1 MMFRIYLRASTTD
14 QDSGRAE
21 DMLKTFVKAQ
31 HPNAVYMTYRE
42 NISGT
47 ALERPQLARLL
58 NESNQ
63 GDYLLVES
71 VDRLTR
77 LSQQDF
83 NTLKQRIAE
92 KGLKLVVHDLP
103 TTHASIAADET
114 TIAGS
119 LIAPINNLL
128 IDLLAVMAKLDND
141 KRKERIKQG
150 IQRKKDLEGW
160 KHEGKPVDQ
169 EKQDRIV
176 KLLKVRASSNNTM
189 TLEEVADGSKAGIA
203 TVYRAKKKFGL

>member
-1 MMFRIYLRASTTD
+1 MMFRIYLRVSTAD
-14 QDSGRAE
+14 QNVNRAE
-21 DMLKTFVKAQ
+21 DMLKQWVKDQ
-31 HPNAVYMTYRE
+31 HPMAVYMTYRE

-47 ALERPQLARLL
+47 TLERARLNRL
-58 NESNQ
+58 LDEAQQ

-83 NTLKQRIAE
+83 TKLKQRIAE

-103 TTHASIAADET
+103 TTHASITADET

-150 IQRKKDLEGW
+150 IEQKRAAGW
-160 KHEGKPVDQ
+160 TPQGKQANKALHDKIRVALKERERTGLTIQ
-169 EKQDRIV
+169 QV
-176 KLLKVRASSNNTM
+176 AKLHDVS
-189 TLEEVADGSKAGIA
+189 EP
-203 TVYRAKKKFGL
+203 TVYRILRELKQSD

>member
-1 MMFRIYLRASTTD
+1 MMFRIYLRASTAD
-14 QDSGRAE
+14 QNVNRAE
-21 DMLKTFVKAQ
+21 DMLKAFVKAQ
-31 HPNAVYMTYRE
+31 HPMAIYTTYSDSF
-42 NISGT
+42 SGT
-47 ALERPQLARLL
+47 TLERPALNRLL
-58 NESNQ
+58 TEAQQ

-77 LSQQDF
+77 LDQSDF
-83 NTLKQRIAE
+83 TKLKQRIAE

-103 TTHASIAADET
+103 TTHASITADET

-150 IQRKKDLEGW
+150 IEQKIATGW
-160 KHEGKPVDQ
+160 KPQGKQADLSKHKAII
-169 EKQDRIV
+169 ED
-176 KLLKVRASSNNTM
+176 LKVREQTGR
-189 TLEEVADGSKAGIA
+189 TIKKIA
-203 TVYRAKKKFGL
+203 ELHTVSEPTVYRILRELKQSK

>member
-1 MMFRIYLRASTTD
+1 MMFRIYLRASTAD
-14 QDSGRAE
+14 QNVNRAE
-21 DMLKTFVKAQ
+21 EMLKQFVKDQ
-31 HPNAVYMTYRE
+31 HPMAIYRSYSDSF
-42 NISGT
+42 SGT
-47 ALERPQLARLL
+47 TLERPALNRLL
-58 NESNQ
+58 TEAQQ

-77 LSQQDF
+77 LDQTDF
-83 NTLKQRIAE
+83 TKLKQRIAE

-103 TTHASIAADET
+103 TTHASITADET

-150 IQRKKDLEGW
+150 IEQKIATGW
-160 KHEGKPVDQ
+160 KPQGKQANQ
-169 EKQDRIV
+169 EKHKAVIKALKERERTGLTIQQV
-176 KLLKVRASSNNTM
+176 AKLNDVS
-189 TLEEVADGSKAGIA
+189 EP
-203 TVYRAKKKFGL
+203 TVYRILRELKQSD

>member
-1 MMFRIYLRASTTD
+1 MMFRIYLRASTAD
-14 QDSGRAE
+14 QNVNRAE
-21 DMLKTFVKAQ
+21 DLLKAFVRDQ
-31 HPNAVYMTYRE
+31 HPMAVYMTYRE

-47 ALERPQLARLL
+47 TLERPALNRLL
-58 NESNQ
+58 TEAQQ

-83 NTLKQRIAE
+83 TKLKQRIAE

-103 TTHASIAADET
+103 TTHASITADET

-150 IQRKKDLEGW
+150 IEQKIATGW
-160 KHEGKPVDQ
+160 IPQGKQANQ
-169 EKQDRIV
+169 EKHKAVIKALKERERTGLTIQQV
-176 KLLKVRASSNNTM
+176 AKLNDVS
-189 TLEEVADGSKAGIA
+189 EP
-203 TVYRAKKKFGL
+203 TVYRILRELKQSD